1 MKPPVDRIRVSKQS
15 RDTLVSLKR
24 RTGIEHWNVLCRWG
38 FVDSLAN
45 PDKPA
50 AAVNAPDSNLE
61 MTWDV
66 FAGELSDAMLAAF
79 ALRAV
84 RDGVGPSKTEMATY
98 FRSHLE
104 RGISQLNRKSKLSN
118 KAAVVLQFLAGYAHN
133 REKPECL

>member
-1 MKPPVDRIRVSKQS
+1 MRPPVDRVRVSKQS
-15 RDTLVSLKR
+15 RDTLVTLKR

-38 FVDSLAN
+38 FVTSLAN

-50 AAVNAPDSNLE
+50 AAAYPPDSNLE
-61 MTWDV
+61 MSWDV
-66 FAGELSDAMLAAF
+66 FAGEMSDAMLAVF

-84 RDGVGPSKTEMATY
+84 RDGVKPPKTEMAAY

-104 RGISQLNRKSKLSN
+104 RGIAQLNRKSKFSD
-118 KAAVVLQFLAGYAHN
+118 KAAIVLQFLAEYAHI